1 MELLL
6 TTTTIQYIT
15 LYYTILYY
23 TENWS
28 LGMLKSR
35 NRVGIGVLYWEILVL
50 LGGIGISTVI
60 SVYAHYKITQIG
72 ASSIAG
78 RISQLDEAL
87 GTAIQSIL
95 ERADNVQVENPLMAI
110 LAKALDNK
118 IEAPIIEATVM
129 PKDDLG
135 RFVKKIE

>member
-1 MELLL
+1 
-6 TTTTIQYIT
+6 
-15 LYYTILYY
+15 
-23 TENWS
+23 
-28 LGMLKSR
+28 MLKSR

-72 ASSIAG
+72 APSIAG

-118 IEAPIIEATVM
+118 IDSPIIEATVM